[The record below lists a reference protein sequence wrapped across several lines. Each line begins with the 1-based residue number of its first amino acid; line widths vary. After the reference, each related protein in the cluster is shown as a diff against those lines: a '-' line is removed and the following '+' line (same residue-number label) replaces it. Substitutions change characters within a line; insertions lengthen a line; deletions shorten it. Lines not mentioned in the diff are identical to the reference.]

1 MDTDLPDDYMEKTYL
16 KRALRAFK
24 KRLKSYKL
32 DDESKLGGSPLTG
45 GRSSSI
51 VAIKPPDSFPQ
62 EAWDKLVELGR
73 LRTENGLYELVPQEE
88 Q

>member
-1 MDTDLPDDYMEKTYL
+1 MDIDERPDDYMEKTYL

-24 KRLKSYKL
+24 KRLKSYRL

-45 GRSSSI
+45 GKSSGI
-51 VAIKPPDSFPQ
+51 CAIQPPNTFPQ

-73 LRTENGLYELVPQEE
+73 LREVNGLYELVQ
-88 Q
+88 